1 MVPDTYPIPDMLD
14 FAARPAGCT
23 HFSKIDLKKGYHQVP
38 MNAADIPKMAI
49 ITLFGLFTCMT
60 FGMHNT
66 DNTFQQ
72 LVDRT
77 LCGVENASPYL
88 GDILVLGNGE
98 ENHHPR
104 MQEMFSP
111 LEVAHP
117 TTKAENC
124 EFGKTSIEFL
134 GRTISTAGIAP
145 PTIVW
150 PPSPPTPAP
159 GPWG

>member
-1 MVPDTYPIPDMLD
+1 
-14 FAARPAGCT
+14 
-23 HFSKIDLKKGYHQVP
+23 
-38 MNAADIPKMAI
+38 
-49 ITLFGLFTCMT
+49 MT

-117 TTKAENC
+117 TTKAEKC